1 MKYTHILIHY
11 AEIGL
16 KGKNRALFEQKLVRN
31 IKTALEGCDIKG
43 VRRTFGRIMVELDE
57 TRKLD
62 NKITRQ
68 LERVFGIA
76 SFSPVV
82 SVKNDFD
89 KIQETALE
97 LAQASKD
104 WKTFKVA
111 TKRSQKLFPATS
123 MEVSRDVGAYILE
136 NMPDKKVDIKNP
148 DLMVRIEITEK
159 KTHVFTD
166 KIPGGGGLPVGS
178 SGTVVSLLSG
188 GIDSPVASWQLMK
201 RGCQV
206 IFVHF
211 HSAPQ
216 TKKAAIDKVEE
227 LASILSKW
235 QIKTKVHMVPFLD
248 IQKEIV
254 KECRGEYRVVL
265 YRRFMVKIAE
275 RIARKE
281 RAGALITGE
290 SVGQVASQTI
300 ENIAAINDAITI
312 PVLRPLIGDDKNE
325 IIEKAKR
332 IDTYETSIIPHDD
345 CCSLFVPRHPVTKA
359 NIAVARSE
367 EGKLD
372 VIKLIEEAINKT
384 EVIDL

>member
-16 KGKNRALFEQKLVRN
+16 KGNNRALFEKQLVKN
-31 IKTALEGCDIKG
+31 IKTALADCDIKG
-43 VRRTFGRIMVELDE
+43 VRRLFGRIVVELDE
-57 TRKLD
+57 TKKLK
-62 NKITRQ
+62 NKITEE
-68 LERVFGIA
+68 LSKVFGIS

-82 SVKNDFD
+82 AVKTDFD

-97 LAQASKD
+97 LARASKN
-104 WKTFKVA
+104 WETFKVA
-111 TKRSQKLFPATS
+111 TKRSHKLFPATS
-123 MEVSRDVGAYILE
+123 MEVSRDVGAHIL
-136 NMPDKKVDIKNP
+136 NNIADKKVKIKEP

-159 KTHVFTD
+159 KTYVFTD
-166 KIPGGGGLPVGS
+166 KIPGGGGLPVGC
-178 SGTVVSLLSG
+178 SGKVVSLLSG

-201 RGCQV
+201 RGCKV

-227 LASILSKW
+227 LAQILSKW
-235 QIKTKVHMVPFLD
+235 QIKTKIHMVPFLD

-265 YRRFMVKIAE
+265 YRRFMVRIAE
-275 RIARKE
+275 AIAKQE
-281 RAGALITGE
+281 KAKALVTGE
-290 SVGQVASQTI
+290 SVGQVASQTL

-359 NIAVARSE
+359 NISVTRSE

-372 VIKLIEEAINKT
+372 IQKLIDEAITKT
-384 EVIDL
+384 EIIEL